1 MPDSGE
7 RHRHSERGMSG
18 LILLAVVVPLV
29 GVLAWLATRIA
40 GKAEK
45 PLMRAAIKW
54 SVLLV
59 LLTLPFVDEIIG
71 KYQFEA
77 LCKANGNESA
87 DISRARGK
95 RVKVEYGE
103 RRFVDGTIMPIKES
117 DVRFKD
123 ADSGEVLIQHKNYYA
138 LGGWLMRFTSLSMG
152 SPQPMLFGGSTCD
165 RRVEQAIFKANSI
178 TLSYK

>member
-1 MPDSGE
+1 
-7 RHRHSERGMSG
+7 MSG

-29 GVLAWLATRIA
+29 LTLALLAA
-40 GKAEK
+40 KVASKAEQ
-45 PLMRAAIKW
+45 PWLRSAIKW

-77 LCKANGNESA
+77 LCKANGIESA

-138 LGGWLMRFTSLSMG
+138 LGGWLMRSTPLSMG

-165 RRVEQAIFKANSI
+165 RWVEQAIFKANSI